1 MEEGETLEAAIL
13 REVQEET
20 GLRHLCIERFLA
32 DYIIHVKEKRNI
44 KTPFLPRN
52 ITNRCKR

>member
-44 KTPFLPRN
+44 KNAISST
-52 ITNRCKR
+52 